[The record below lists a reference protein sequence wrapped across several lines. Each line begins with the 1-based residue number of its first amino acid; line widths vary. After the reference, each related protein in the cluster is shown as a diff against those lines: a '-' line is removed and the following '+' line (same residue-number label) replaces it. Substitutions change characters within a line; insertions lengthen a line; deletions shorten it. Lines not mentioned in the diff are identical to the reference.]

1 MPGSKA
7 RVARSRHLSKE
18 DVKVRN
24 VKGYFISTCGWC
36 KKTKRF
42 LDDNNVDY
50 EYEYVDLLSGSE
62 KTRALAEVSQHNP
75 RKSFPT
81 LVVSNDQTQV
91 VIGFKESR
99 LREVLGI

>member
-1 MPGSKA
+1 M
-7 RVARSRHLSKE
+7 RT
-18 DVKVRN
+18 

-36 KKTKRF
+36 KKTRRL

-62 KTRALAEVSQHNP
+62 KARALNEVSQHNP

-81 LVVSNDQTQV
+81 VVVSNGQTEV
-91 VIGFKESR
+91 VVGFKETR
-99 LREVLGI
+99 LREVLGL

>member
-1 MPGSKA
+1 M
-7 RVARSRHLSKE
+7 RT
-18 DVKVRN
+18 

-36 KKTKRF
+36 KKTRRL

-62 KTRALAEVSQHNP
+62 KARVLDEVSQHNP

-81 LVVSNDQTQV
+81 VVVSNGQTEV
-91 VIGFKESR
+91 VVGFKETR
-99 LREVLGI
+99 LREVLGL